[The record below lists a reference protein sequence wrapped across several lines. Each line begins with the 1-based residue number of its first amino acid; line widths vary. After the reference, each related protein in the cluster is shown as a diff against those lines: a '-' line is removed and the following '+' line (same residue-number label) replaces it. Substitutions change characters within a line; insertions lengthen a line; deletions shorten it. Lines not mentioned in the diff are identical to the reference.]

1 MLLVNTILET
11 MLVVALFLLPGILIG
26 YQICKIHEHHAKAA
40 RQRVQA
46 EMQVQREKQLI
57 KQAKEFELIQY

>member
-1 MLLVNTILET
+1 MLIVNTILET

-26 YQICKIHEHHAKAA
+26 YQICKIYEHRAKAA
-40 RQRVQA
+40 RQRVQE
-46 EMQVQREKQLI
+46 EMRVQREKQLI

>member
-26 YQICKIHEHHAKAA
+26 YQICKIHEHRAKAA

-46 EMQVQREKQLI
+46 EMQVQREKQLV